1 LPRCFREGEAGQT
14 MLETQN
20 VTADNKGGYTA
31 QLGAS
36 KSEGLPLDL
45 FTSGVGDRDF

>member
-1 LPRCFREGEAGQT
+1 

>member
-1 LPRCFREGEAGQT
+1 

-20 VTADNKGGYTA
+20 VTADNKGGCTA